1 MKFSLVHP
9 SRSRLARAEAAVTEW
24 RSQASGRHELEHIL
38 SVDADDPDLPGYREL
53 ATRCGSR
60 LEVHPNRSMVEALNR
75 GAKAAAGEV
84 MVAMSDDFG
93 CPPAWDRAIVDAIG
107 GRELAAVLVDDGVN
121 ARILTIPIMT
131 AALYRRLGYIYH
143 PDYISMWA
151 DDDLT
156 EVAKREGAL
165 VDARHLVFPHRHMF
179 LALADAD
186 DTYARQNS
194 NRSWWHGW
202 RTYEKRKL
210 EDFGRRPRSLDVRLK
225 QLRVDLHYF
234 GRTRGSALKQLWLRR
249 AG

>member
-9 SRSRLARAEAAVTEW
+9 SRSRLARAETAITEW
-24 RSQASGRHELEHIL
+24 RTQASGSHELEHIL
-38 SVDADDPDLPGYREL
+38 SVDADDPSLSGYRDL
-53 ATRCGSR
+53 AARCGSR

-75 GAKAAAGEV
+75 GARAAGGDV
-84 MVAMSDDFG
+84 MVAISDDFG

-131 AALYRRLGYIYH
+131 RAFYRRLGYVYH
-143 PDYISMWA
+143 PAYISMWA

-156 EVAKREGAL
+156 EVARREEAL
-165 VDARHLVFPHRHMF
+165 VDARHLLFPHRHMF
-179 LALADAD
+179 VALAEAD
-186 DTYARQNS
+186 ETYARQNS

-210 EDFGRRPRSLDVRLK
+210 EDFGRRPRTLDVRVK
-225 QLRVDLHYF
+225 QLRVDLYYF
-234 GRTRGSALKQLWLRR
+234 TRTLGSAVKQLWFPR

>member
-1 MKFSLVHP
+1 VKFSLVHP
-9 SRSRLARAEAAVTEW
+9 SRSRLARAETAITEW
-24 RSQASGRHELEHIL
+24 RSQASGGHELEHIL

-53 ATRCGSR
+53 AARHGSR
-60 LEVHPNRSMVEALNR
+60 LEVHPNKSMVEALNR
-75 GAKAAAGEV
+75 GARAADGEV
-84 MVAMSDDFG
+84 MVAISDDFG
-93 CPPAWDRAIVDAIG
+93 CPPAWDLAIADAIG

-131 AALYRRLGYIYH
+131 RAFYRRLGYVYH
-143 PDYISMWA
+143 PAYISLWA

-179 LALADAD
+179 VARAEADE
-186 DTYARQNS
+186 TYARQNS

-210 EDFGRRPRSLDVRLK
+210 EDFGGRPRSLDVRMK
-225 QLRVDLHYF
+225 QLRVDFYYF
-234 GRTRGSALKQLWLRR
+234 ARTRGSALKRLGLRR

>member
-9 SRSRLARAEAAVTEW
+9 SRSRLARAEDAITEW
-24 RSQASGRHELEHIL
+24 RLQASGRHELEHIL
-38 SVDADDPDLPGYREL
+38 SVDADDPDLPGYRSL
-53 ATRCGSR
+53 AARCGSR
-60 LEVHPNRSMVEALNR
+60 LEVHPNRSMVEAVNR
-75 GAKAAAGEV
+75 GAGAATGEV
-84 MVAMSDDFG
+84 IVAISDDFG
-93 CPPAWDRAIVDAIG
+93 CPQAWDQAIVDALG

-131 AALYRRLGYIYH
+131 AAFYRRLGYIYH
-143 PDYISMWA
+143 PDYISLWA

-186 DTYARQNS
+186 ATYARQNS

-210 EDFGRRPRSLDVRLK
+210 EDFGRRRRSLDVRLK
-225 QLRVDLHYF
+225 QLRVDLYYVA
-234 GRTRGSALKQLWLRR
+234 RTRGSALKQLWLRR